1 MLSVATESIEEDN
14 NFNSCDKLDDNEYIY
29 IFFQFLDVYL
39 LLNNNN
45 KVFELSE
52 QCLLVSLFLIIHW
65 VNRLEQV
72 SQKNFSNIC
81 FHENWINL
89 ISIIGL

>member
-1 MLSVATESIEEDN
+1 MLSGTTESIEEDN

-29 IFFQFLDVYL
+29 IFFQFLDIYL

-45 KVFELSE
+45 VFELSE
-52 QCLLVSLFLIIHW
+52 QCLLDSLFLIIHY

-72 SQKNFSNIC
+72 SQKIFSNIC
-81 FHENWINL
+81 FHEN
-89 ISIIGL
+89 